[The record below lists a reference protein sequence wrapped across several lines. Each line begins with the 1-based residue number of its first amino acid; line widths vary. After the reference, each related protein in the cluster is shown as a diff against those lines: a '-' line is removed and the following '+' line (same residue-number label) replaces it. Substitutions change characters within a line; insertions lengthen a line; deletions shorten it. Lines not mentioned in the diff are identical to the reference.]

1 MNNIEHI
8 KSQLK
13 PILKKYGIKKAEIFG
28 SSARGEFEVYD
39 LNLLVKIDKKMSL
52 QSGLVY
58 ESADDFDRVLD
69 ATADK

>member
-1 MNNIEHI
+1 M
-8 KSQLK
+8 
-13 PILKKYGIKKAEIFG
+13 
-28 SSARGEFEVYD
+28 VYD

-58 ESADDFDRVLD
+58 EAADDFDRVLD